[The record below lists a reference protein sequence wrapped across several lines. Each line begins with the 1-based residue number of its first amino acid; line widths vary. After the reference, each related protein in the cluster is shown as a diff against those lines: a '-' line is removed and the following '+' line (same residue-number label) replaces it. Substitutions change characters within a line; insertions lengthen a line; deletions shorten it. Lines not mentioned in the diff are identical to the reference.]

1 MTYLLDVNALLSLG
15 FDQHEH
21 NARLGTWVNSLP
33 RGDSLATCAITEIGF
48 LRVLHQVPQ
57 YGISIADGQR
67 LISKLRTNRK
77 RTFKFLEDSLGAA
90 DLPTWVKTG
99 RQTTGGHLLGLATA
113 RGAVLATLDGGIPGA
128 FLIP

>member
-21 NARLGTWVNSLP
+21 HGRLEKWVDSLP
-33 RGDSLATCAITEIGF
+33 PGDSLATCAITEIGF

-57 YGISIADGQR
+57 YSVSIADGQR
-67 LISKLRTNRK
+67 LISKLRANRK
-77 RTFKFLEDSLGAA
+77 RTITFLQDHHGAA

-99 RQTTGGHLLGLATA
+99 RQTTDGHLLGLAA
-113 RGAVLATLDGGIPGA
+113 AQGALLATLDAGIPGA
-128 FLIP
+128 FLVP